1 MKTQQIIIIGNGIAG
16 ITCARNIRKHSN
28 DDITVISSETE
39 HFYSRTALMYIYMGH
54 LRYQDTKPYED
65 WFWEK
70 NRIKLVKDH
79 VTSIDVKSK
88 QLSLQTGSTVG
99 YDKLVIATGSRSNKP
114 TFKGI
119 DLKGVQGL
127 YGMQDLEAMFE
138 NTKDIKRGVIVGGGL
153 IGIEMAE
160 MLLSKN
166 IQVTFLIREP
176 LFWNKVLPNEEAAL
190 VTRHIKEHH
199 IDLRLSTEL
208 KEIRGGEDG
217 KVTSVITSKEDEIE
231 CGFVG
236 ITVGVSPNISFL
248 QDSGIETDRGVL
260 VNEYFET
267 NIPDVYAI
275 GDCAQIS
282 NPAAGRKAIEQ
293 VWYTGRIHGET
304 LAQTLVGKK
313 TGYNPGPWF
322 NSAKFFDVEYQTY
335 GKVDATP
342 NSEEATFYWEHPD
355 GKVCFRAVYNKED
368 ETIIG
373 FNALGMR
380 LDHRLC
386 DRWLQEKKSVDDVMA
401 NLYQLNFDPEFY
413 DKHEKLILS
422 SYNQQRG
429 KNIKSKRKRSFLSF
443 SR

>member
-1 MKTQQIIIIGNGIAG
+1 MKPQQIVIIGNGIAG
-16 ITCARNIRKHSN
+16 ITCARNIRKFSN
-28 DDITVISSETE
+28 NAITVISSETE

-79 VTSIDVKSK
+79 VTSIDVNSK

-114 TFKGI
+114 PFKGI

-166 IQVTFLIREP
+166 IQVTFLVREP

-236 ITVGVSPNISFL
+236 ITVGVSPNISLL